1 MGPDVD
7 RTQRLSDPFP
17 APMSDVRRTPLG
29 QIPVDRA
36 DAVARID
43 DRRATHPTRV
53 EVASFGSTV

>member
-1 MGPDVD
+1 MD